1 MPFGLMIHRLTHLVG
16 SKSREFNKRRT
27 MKNTVLRNLLIAALA
42 VLVLFT
48 VAGVSYQLGVRQA
61 REVNPAVARFDG
73 DAARS
78 QFSGRGAHGFGIFAQ
93 RGEDGGRAFVFGM
106 GGRDFD
112 RGQLARFPVARL
124 SMLLIGATLL
134 GMLVLGTIAFFR
146 TGGWGPV
153 PAGAAQ
159 PSRRKRS

>member
-1 MPFGLMIHRLTHLVG
+1 
-16 SKSREFNKRRT
+16 
-27 MKNTVLRNLLIAALA
+27 MKNTVLRNLLISALA

-78 QFSGRGAHGFGIFAQ
+78 QFSGRGAHGFGMFAQ
-93 RGEDGGRAFVFGM
+93 RGEDGGRAFVFG

-112 RGQLARFPVARL
+112 RGQLARFAVARL
-124 SMLLIGATLL
+124 SMLLIGAILL

-153 PAGAAQ
+153 PASAAQ